1 MISVKRC
8 AATNISASHHHHQH
22 HAHHHNQPHSQGNPN
37 SSTTVQI
44 RSSSAGRAA
53 SNNSAGSGSSNNN
66 RLIRSRNSYQ
76 HIGGS
81 GVAYTNGGY
90 SSGGLSGGGPTNGFS
105 SLLTNGSSGSL
116 YHSTS
121 NNSVLGSKS
130 RNIGGDIYEFDS
142 LFLVPKCALT
152 YDKAMSLRKDLAA
165 YDFNI
170 RILEDT
176 PKGNVWISGNR
187 DANAQKQ
194 TRPSSANKDS
204 RRRHSVAHTLHWFAC
219 VGEDIDING
228 FNDEEEQQK
237 EREERIKQIKER
249 QNEERQRKL
258 EELKAQALAAQKF
271 REQKEEERRRRMEDL
286 RRRENDRRSQVEER
300 RRAIQEADNERRQ
313 YILQKNQEREQRME
327 TKRRNERSS
336 IAFAFGSSTPR
347 MIDTGDSG
355 MSSSFWTNRRA
366 TSITNVAYT
375 GAPLTRRS
383 SERELPDGN
392 SKKRATSASGLDRST
407 DDMRRMSSSMY
418 EVFNWAQTSECPK
431 KLTLS
436 LAGAGINIDEP
447 PSSAERAAAA
457 SARRDDSA
465 DMSYQR
471 TVNRRKTDLMPTI
484 PSPRDS
490 SRSSLGTHTP
500 RTPGRAFSMT
510 RLDQLAQ
517 PRRRNG
523 EHISAIIERE
533 RRQAMELEN
542 LTRLSLS
549 SSRSSPTANGGAA
562 SKRMSRSMSQLAS
575 SGSAKYRNTSQDSHS
590 GRSASVRKS
599 SFNSS
604 LLGENLMSRSDT
616 SKSMSQL
623 NTAGRVPRLT
633 KAERLRQQ
641 VREQLNGSMA
651 VTEKPPLPKISAA
664 SSGTSGGTSVERK
677 RSQSGTSTPVRV
689 APAVDS
695 ATKKHSSAEK
705 VRISSA
711 RGTPKA
717 SSTPLQSPG
726 PDKTN
731 RTLNDSLQ
739 QKTQKPKPKVDES
752 SLVALQQG
760 QTLVKQGSSVS
771 AKSAEEN
778 TETVEQK
785 QEQVLIQSETVSV
798 STTVVE
804 TAEQQQT
811 IVTEIKT
818 EEVQIDSA
826 MEEHQPQLKSLEI
839 SNHEEKQ
846 DETKEANLLE
856 PDQNG
861 DGSTNDL
868 MTASMIAKRI
878 TTEEEAKAA
887 LAERRRQAREEAER
901 QAELERQRV
910 AAEEAAEIQRQ
921 LEEEERLRKLEEETI
936 RLAEEQRRLDEERL
950 QQAIE
955 EAKKRDEEERL
966 RREEEAR
973 QKAEREES
981 ERKAREEAERQRVE
995 MAERLKKEEKERE
1008 ERRKRV
1014 EAIMSR
1020 TRAKGSANN
1029 TPTKQSDENKDD
1041 VMSKSQIVTSDNP
1054 AALLD
1059 PTMSMTESML
1069 GSTDPQPSET
1079 DVAFPVPAEAPTSD
1093 KVDQLAQDVQSLSL
1107 VDVGSEVNQQNNNNN
1122 NNNSSSL
1129 NNNHNNNNDRNEE
1142 SVAVSNSGKSNSS
1155 ADYERSVTEK
1165 ENFLLGSFNNNLN
1178 SNGGSGIGSSQQPS
1192 SLESSSSPVGATTNG
1207 KSTSGATTIAETT
1220 ELIIE
1225 DAIMSGQTNGHKN
1238 GSIDNVFTQDL
1249 PAVDSATKPFLVTFD
1264 TSSPSAT
1271 ATAVDFTLS
1280 SAADVVA
1287 EQNNENHNLLD
1298 STTFTNVTTT
1308 TATTAGQ
1315 LIDFGSFQSS
1325 LADEVPQQQSAT
1337 VLASDD
1343 PFNLNLNN
1351 NNNFSDHLLINS
1363 SNNGTSASPSLFTT
1377 GDANLISSS
1386 NFLNNNSARLVA
1398 ASDSQDNRDLSL
1410 L

>member
-8 AATNISASHHHHQH
+8 AATNISANHHHHH
-22 HAHHHNQPHSQGNPN
+22 HAHHHNPPQHSHNHGSNPN
-37 SSTTVQI
+37 SPATFQI

-53 SNNSAGSGSSNNN
+53 SHHSTSGSGSSNNN

-76 HIGGS
+76 HIGAAAHNGGGGGGGGS
-81 GVAYTNGGY
+81 GGIAYTNGGY
-90 SSGGLSGGGPTNGFS
+90 SSGGLSGGGPTNGYS
-105 SLLTNGSSGSL
+105 SILTNGGSGGSL

-187 DANAQKQ
+187 DANLQKQ
-194 TRPSSANKDS
+194 TRPSSANK
-204 RRRHSVAHTLHWFAC
+204 
-219 VGEDIDING
+219 
-228 FNDEEEQQK
+228 EEQQK

-327 TKRRNERSS
+327 IKRRNERSS
-336 IAFAFGSSTPR
+336 IGFAFGSSTPR

-375 GAPLTRRS
+375 GVPLTRRS
-383 SERELPDGN
+383 SERELPDGS

-407 DDMRRMSSSMY
+407 D
-418 EVFNWAQTSECPK
+418 
-431 KLTLS
+431 
-436 LAGAGINIDEP
+436 
-447 PSSAERAAAA
+447 
-457 SARRDDSA
+457 
-465 DMSYQR
+465 
-471 TVNRRKTDLMPTI
+471 
-484 PSPRDS
+484 
-490 SRSSLGTHTP
+490 
-500 RTPGRAFSMT
+500 GRAFSMT

-533 RRQAMELEN
+533 RRQALELEN

-549 SSRSSPTANGGAA
+549 SSRSSPTADGGSA

-590 GRSASVRKS
+590 GRSAARKS

-604 LLGENLMSRSDT
+604 LLGEHLMSRSDT

-623 NTAGRVPRLT
+623 NTAGRVPRIN

-651 VTEKPPLPKISAA
+651 VTGLRSGEITPNSLTASRPGSAMSSSTTASGVVYRRSMPTATSHPRKPRPFSIAVTGVSAGPKEEKPPLPKTSAA
-664 SSGTSGGTSVERK
+664 SGATSLERK
-677 RSQSGTSTPVRV
+677 RSQSGSSTPARV
-689 APAVDS
+689 APAPADS
-695 ATKKHSSAEK
+695 AAKKHTSAEK
-705 VRISSA
+705 VRVSSA

-726 PDKTN
+726 PDKAN
-731 RTLNDSLQ
+731 RTLQDSLQ
-739 QKTQKPKPKVDES
+739 QKAQKKQPKADEQPP
-752 SLVALQQG
+752 LVVVQQ
-760 QTLVKQGSSVS
+760 QEQQQSLVKQGSSVS
-771 AKSAEEN
+771 VKSAEEK
-778 TETVEQK
+778 VEIVQQK
-785 QEQVLIQSETVSV
+785 PEQQVLVQSETI
-798 STTVVE
+798 STTLVE
-804 TAEQQQT
+804 TVDQQQI

-818 EEVQIDSA
+818 EEVLVEPAQ
-826 MEEHQPQLKSLEI
+826 EEPQPQPKSLEI
-839 SNHEEKQ
+839 SHHEEKQ
-846 DETKEANLLE
+846 DETKEANGLE

-861 DGSTNDL
+861 DGSAVDL

-910 AAEEAAEIQRQ
+910 AAEEEAEHQRQ

-955 EAKKRDEEERL
+955 DAKKRDEEERQ

-973 QKAEREES
+973 QKAEREET

-1029 TPTKQSDENKDD
+1029 TPTKQSDENKEDA
-1041 VMSKSQIVTSDNP
+1041 MSKSQIVTSDTP

-1069 GSTDPQPSET
+1069 GSTDLQQPEVDS
-1079 DVAFPVPAEAPTSD
+1079 AAPAALEAASD
-1093 KVDQLAQDVQSLSL
+1093 KVEQLVQDVQSLSL
-1107 VDVGSEVNQQNNNNN
+1107 VDEAGEVNQQTNNNNNNN

-1129 NNNHNNNNDRNEE
+1129 NNNHNNNTDGNDG
-1142 SVAVSNSGKSNSS
+1142 SAAVSNSSKSNSS

-1165 ENFLLGSFNNNLN
+1165 ENFLLGSFNNNVN

-1192 SLESSSSPVGATTNG
+1192 SLESGSTPVGGATTNG
-1207 KSTSGATTIAETT
+1207 KSTSAATTIAETT

-1249 PAVDSATKPFLVTFD
+1249 AAVDDATKPFLVTFD
-1264 TSSPSAT
+1264 TSSPNVT

-1287 EQNNENHNLLD
+1287 EQDSANHNPLD
-1298 STTFTNVTTT
+1298 SSNFTNATTT
-1308 TATTAGQ
+1308 TATTGQ

-1325 LADEVPQQQSAT
+1325 LVDEVPQVSQNTT
-1337 VLASDD
+1337 VLTGDD
-1343 PFNLNLNN
+1343 SFNLNN
-1351 NNNFSDHLLINS
+1351 NNNNNDNFSSSDHLLIDS
-1363 SNNGTSASPSLFTT
+1363 SSNGTSTSPSLFTS
-1377 GDANLISSS
+1377 GDTNLISSS
-1386 NFLNNNSARLVA
+1386 NFLNNNTARLVA

>member
-457 SARRDDSA
+457 SARRGLRSGEITPNSLTASRPGSA
-465 DMSYQR
+465 MSSSTTASGVVY
-471 TVNRRKTDLMPTI
+471 RRSMPAAT
-484 PSPRDS
+484 S
-490 SRSSLGTHTP
+490 H
-500 RTPGRAFSMT
+500 
-510 RLDQLAQ
+510 
-517 PRRRNG
+517 PRR
-523 EHISAIIERE
+523 
-533 RRQAMELEN
+533 
-542 LTRLSLS
+542 
-549 SSRSSPTANGGAA
+549 
-562 SKRMSRSMSQLAS
+562 
-575 SGSAKYRNTSQDSHS
+575 
-590 GRSASVRKS
+590 
-599 SFNSS
+599 
-604 LLGENLMSRSDT
+604 
-616 SKSMSQL
+616 
-623 NTAGRVPRLT
+623 PRPF
-633 KAERLRQQ
+633 
-641 VREQLNGSMA
+641 SIA
-651 VTEKPPLPKISAA
+651 VTGVSAGPKEEKPPLPKISAA

>member
-1 MISVKRC
+1 MGIDMGIVDDLER
-8 AATNISASHHHHQH
+8 I
-22 HAHHHNQPHSQGNPN
+22 P
-37 SSTTVQI
+37 STT
-44 RSSSAGRAA
+44 
-53 SNNSAGSGSSNNN
+53 
-66 RLIRSRNSYQ
+66 
-76 HIGGS
+76 
-81 GVAYTNGGY
+81 
-90 SSGGLSGGGPTNGFS
+90 
-105 SLLTNGSSGSL
+105 
-116 YHSTS
+116 
-121 NNSVLGSKS
+121 
-130 RNIGGDIYEFDS
+130 
-142 LFLVPKCALT
+142 
-152 YDKAMSLRKDLAA
+152 LAA
-165 YDFNI
+165 L
-170 RILEDT
+170 RGILVKSLSRENLSLTDQQLLANRRERHVSF
-176 PKGNVWISGNR
+176 KVAGNR

-651 VTEKPPLPKISAA
+651 VTGLRSGEITPNSLTASRPGSAMSSSTTASGVVYRRSMPAATSHPRRPRPFSIAVTGVSAGPKEEKPPLPKISAA

>member
-8 AATNISASHHHHQH
+8 AATNISANHHHHH
-22 HAHHHNQPHSQGNPN
+22 HAHHHNPPQHSHNHGSNPN
-37 SSTTVQI
+37 SPATFQI

-53 SNNSAGSGSSNNN
+53 SHHSTSGSGSSNNN

-76 HIGGS
+76 HIGAAAHNGGGGGGGGS
-81 GVAYTNGGY
+81 GGIAYTNGGY
-90 SSGGLSGGGPTNGFS
+90 SSGGLSGGGPTNGYS
-105 SLLTNGSSGSL
+105 SILTNGGSGGSL

-187 DANAQKQ
+187 DANLQKQ
-194 TRPSSANKDS
+194 TRPSSANK
-204 RRRHSVAHTLHWFAC
+204 
-219 VGEDIDING
+219 
-228 FNDEEEQQK
+228 EEQQK

-327 TKRRNERSS
+327 IKRRNERSS
-336 IAFAFGSSTPR
+336 IGFAFGSSTPR

-375 GAPLTRRS
+375 GVPLTRRS
-383 SERELPDGN
+383 SERELPDGS

-407 DDMRRMSSSMY
+407 D
-418 EVFNWAQTSECPK
+418 
-431 KLTLS
+431 
-436 LAGAGINIDEP
+436 
-447 PSSAERAAAA
+447 
-457 SARRDDSA
+457 DDSA

-490 SRSSLGTHTP
+490 SRSSFGTHTP
-500 RTPGRAFSMT
+500 RTPGLRS
-510 RLDQLAQ
+510 
-517 PRRRNG
+517 G
-523 EHISAIIERE
+523 EITPNSLTASRPGSA
-533 RRQAMELEN
+533 M
-542 LTRLSLS
+542 S
-549 SSRSSPTANGGAA
+549 SSTTASGVVYRRSMPTA
-562 SKRMSRSMSQLAS
+562 
-575 SGSAKYRNTSQDSHS
+575 TSHP
-590 GRSASVRKS
+590 RK
-599 SFNSS
+599 
-604 LLGENLMSRSDT
+604 
-616 SKSMSQL
+616 
-623 NTAGRVPRLT
+623 PRPF
-633 KAERLRQQ
+633 
-641 VREQLNGSMA
+641 SIA
-651 VTEKPPLPKISAA
+651 VTGVSAGPKEEKPPLPKTSAA
-664 SSGTSGGTSVERK
+664 SGATSLERK
-677 RSQSGTSTPVRV
+677 RSQSGSSTPARV
-689 APAVDS
+689 APAPADS
-695 ATKKHSSAEK
+695 AAKKHTSAEK
-705 VRISSA
+705 VRVSSA

-726 PDKTN
+726 PDKAN
-731 RTLNDSLQ
+731 RTLQDSLQ
-739 QKTQKPKPKVDES
+739 QKAQKKQPKADEQPP
-752 SLVALQQG
+752 LVVVQQ
-760 QTLVKQGSSVS
+760 QEQQQSLVKQGSSVS
-771 AKSAEEN
+771 VKSAEEK
-778 TETVEQK
+778 VEIVQQK
-785 QEQVLIQSETVSV
+785 PEQQVLVQSETI
-798 STTVVE
+798 STTLVE
-804 TAEQQQT
+804 TVDQQQI

-818 EEVQIDSA
+818 EEVLVEPAQ
-826 MEEHQPQLKSLEI
+826 EEPQPQPKSLEI
-839 SNHEEKQ
+839 SHHEEKQ
-846 DETKEANLLE
+846 DETKEANGLE

-861 DGSTNDL
+861 DGSAVDL

-910 AAEEAAEIQRQ
+910 AAEEEAEHQRQ

-955 EAKKRDEEERL
+955 DAKKRDEEERQ

-973 QKAEREES
+973 QKAEREET

-1029 TPTKQSDENKDD
+1029 TPTKQSDENKEDA
-1041 VMSKSQIVTSDNP
+1041 MSKSQIVTSDTP

-1069 GSTDPQPSET
+1069 GSTDLQQPEVDS
-1079 DVAFPVPAEAPTSD
+1079 AAPAALEAASD
-1093 KVDQLAQDVQSLSL
+1093 KVEQLVQDVQSLSL
-1107 VDVGSEVNQQNNNNN
+1107 VDEAGEVNQQTNNNNNNN

-1129 NNNHNNNNDRNEE
+1129 NNNHNNNTDGNDG
-1142 SVAVSNSGKSNSS
+1142 SAAVSNSSKSNSS

-1165 ENFLLGSFNNNLN
+1165 ENFLLGSFNNNVN

-1192 SLESSSSPVGATTNG
+1192 SLESGSTPVGGATTNG
-1207 KSTSGATTIAETT
+1207 KSTSAATTIAETT

-1249 PAVDSATKPFLVTFD
+1249 AAVDDATKPFLVTFD
-1264 TSSPSAT
+1264 TSSPNVT

-1287 EQNNENHNLLD
+1287 EQDSANHNPLD
-1298 STTFTNVTTT
+1298 SSNFTNATTT
-1308 TATTAGQ
+1308 TATTGQ

-1325 LADEVPQQQSAT
+1325 LVDEVPQVSQNTT
-1337 VLASDD
+1337 VLTGDD
-1343 PFNLNLNN
+1343 SFNLNN
-1351 NNNFSDHLLINS
+1351 NNNNNDNFSSSDHLLIDS
-1363 SNNGTSASPSLFTT
+1363 SSNGTSTSPSLFTS
-1377 GDANLISSS
+1377 GDTNLISSS
-1386 NFLNNNSARLVA
+1386 NFLNNNTARLVA

>member
-407 DDMRRMSSSMY
+407 D
-418 EVFNWAQTSECPK
+418 
-431 KLTLS
+431 
-436 LAGAGINIDEP
+436 
-447 PSSAERAAAA
+447 
-457 SARRDDSA
+457 
-465 DMSYQR
+465 
-471 TVNRRKTDLMPTI
+471 
-484 PSPRDS
+484 
-490 SRSSLGTHTP
+490 
-500 RTPGRAFSMT
+500 GRAFSMT

-651 VTEKPPLPKISAA
+651 VTGLRSGEITPNSLTASRPGSAMSSSTTASGVVYRRSMPAATSHPRRPRPFSIAVTGVSAGPKEEKPPLPKISAA

>member
-457 SARRDDSA
+457 SARR
-465 DMSYQR
+465 
-471 TVNRRKTDLMPTI
+471 
-484 PSPRDS
+484 
-490 SRSSLGTHTP
+490 
-500 RTPGRAFSMT
+500 
-510 RLDQLAQ
+510 
-517 PRRRNG
+517 
-523 EHISAIIERE
+523 
-533 RRQAMELEN
+533 
-542 LTRLSLS
+542 
-549 SSRSSPTANGGAA
+549 
-562 SKRMSRSMSQLAS
+562 
-575 SGSAKYRNTSQDSHS
+575 
-590 GRSASVRKS
+590 
-599 SFNSS
+599 
-604 LLGENLMSRSDT
+604 
-616 SKSMSQL
+616 
-623 NTAGRVPRLT
+623 
-633 KAERLRQQ
+633 
-641 VREQLNGSMA
+641 
-651 VTEKPPLPKISAA
+651 EKPPLPKISAA

>member
-8 AATNISASHHHHQH
+8 AATNISANHHHHH
-22 HAHHHNQPHSQGNPN
+22 HAHHHNPPQHSHNHGSNPN
-37 SSTTVQI
+37 SPATFQI

-53 SNNSAGSGSSNNN
+53 SHHSTSGSGSSNNN

-76 HIGGS
+76 HIGAAAHNGGGGGGGGS
-81 GVAYTNGGY
+81 GGIAYTNGGY
-90 SSGGLSGGGPTNGFS
+90 SSGGLSGGGPTNGYS
-105 SLLTNGSSGSL
+105 SILTNGGSGGSL

-187 DANAQKQ
+187 DANLQKQ
-194 TRPSSANKDS
+194 TRPSSANK
-204 RRRHSVAHTLHWFAC
+204 
-219 VGEDIDING
+219 
-228 FNDEEEQQK
+228 EEQQK

-327 TKRRNERSS
+327 IKRRNERSS
-336 IAFAFGSSTPR
+336 IGFAFGSSTPR

-375 GAPLTRRS
+375 GVPLTRRS
-383 SERELPDGN
+383 SERELPDGS

-407 DDMRRMSSSMY
+407 DGLRSGEITPNSLTASRPGSAMSSS
-418 EVFNWAQTSECPK
+418 T
-431 KLTLS
+431 T
-436 LAGAGINIDEP
+436 
-447 PSSAERAAAA
+447 A
-457 SARRDDSA
+457 SGVVYRRS
-465 DMSYQR
+465 
-471 TVNRRKTDLMPTI
+471 MPTAT
-484 PSPRDS
+484 SHPRK
-490 SRSSLGTHTP
+490 P
-500 RTPGRAFSMT
+500 RPFS
-510 RLDQLAQ
+510 
-517 PRRRNG
+517 
-523 EHISAIIERE
+523 I
-533 RRQAMELEN
+533 
-542 LTRLSLS
+542 
-549 SSRSSPTANGGAA
+549 
-562 SKRMSRSMSQLAS
+562 
-575 SGSAKYRNTSQDSHS
+575 
-590 GRSASVRKS
+590 
-599 SFNSS
+599 
-604 LLGENLMSRSDT
+604 
-616 SKSMSQL
+616 
-623 NTAGRVPRLT
+623 
-633 KAERLRQQ
+633 
-641 VREQLNGSMA
+641 A
-651 VTEKPPLPKISAA
+651 VTGVSAGPKEEKPPLPKTSAA
-664 SSGTSGGTSVERK
+664 SGATSLERK
-677 RSQSGTSTPVRV
+677 RSQSGSSTPARV
-689 APAVDS
+689 APAPADS
-695 ATKKHSSAEK
+695 AAKKHTSAEK
-705 VRISSA
+705 VRVSSA

-726 PDKTN
+726 PDKAN
-731 RTLNDSLQ
+731 RTLQDSLQ
-739 QKTQKPKPKVDES
+739 QKAQKKQPKADEQPP
-752 SLVALQQG
+752 LVVVQQ
-760 QTLVKQGSSVS
+760 QEQQQSLVKQGSSVS
-771 AKSAEEN
+771 VKSAEEK
-778 TETVEQK
+778 VEIVQQK
-785 QEQVLIQSETVSV
+785 PEQQVLVQSETI
-798 STTVVE
+798 STTLVE
-804 TAEQQQT
+804 TVDQQQI

-818 EEVQIDSA
+818 EEVLVEPAQ
-826 MEEHQPQLKSLEI
+826 EEPQPQPKSLEI
-839 SNHEEKQ
+839 SHHEEKQ
-846 DETKEANLLE
+846 DETKEANGLE

-861 DGSTNDL
+861 DGSAVDL

-910 AAEEAAEIQRQ
+910 AAEEEAEHQRQ

-955 EAKKRDEEERL
+955 DAKKRDEEERQ

-973 QKAEREES
+973 QKAEREET

-1029 TPTKQSDENKDD
+1029 TPTKQSDENKEDA
-1041 VMSKSQIVTSDNP
+1041 MSKSQIVTSDTP

-1069 GSTDPQPSET
+1069 GSTDLQQPEVDS
-1079 DVAFPVPAEAPTSD
+1079 AAPAALEAASD
-1093 KVDQLAQDVQSLSL
+1093 KVEQLVQDVQSLSL
-1107 VDVGSEVNQQNNNNN
+1107 VDEAGEVNQQTNNNNNNN

-1129 NNNHNNNNDRNEE
+1129 NNNHNNNTDGNDG
-1142 SVAVSNSGKSNSS
+1142 SAAVSNSSKSNSS

-1165 ENFLLGSFNNNLN
+1165 ENFLLGSFNNNVN

-1192 SLESSSSPVGATTNG
+1192 SLESGSTPVGGATTNG
-1207 KSTSGATTIAETT
+1207 KSTSAATTIAETT

-1249 PAVDSATKPFLVTFD
+1249 AAVDDATKPFLVTFD
-1264 TSSPSAT
+1264 TSSPNVT

-1287 EQNNENHNLLD
+1287 EQDSANHNPLD
-1298 STTFTNVTTT
+1298 SSNFTNATTT
-1308 TATTAGQ
+1308 TATTGQ

-1325 LADEVPQQQSAT
+1325 LVDEVPQVSQNTT
-1337 VLASDD
+1337 VLTGDD
-1343 PFNLNLNN
+1343 SFNLNN
-1351 NNNFSDHLLINS
+1351 NNNNNDNFSSSDHLLIDS
-1363 SNNGTSASPSLFTT
+1363 SSNGTSTSPSLFTS
-1377 GDANLISSS
+1377 GDTNLISSS
-1386 NFLNNNSARLVA
+1386 NFLNNNTARLVA

>member
-500 RTPGRAFSMT
+500 RTP
-510 RLDQLAQ
+510 
-517 PRRRNG
+517 
-523 EHISAIIERE
+523 
-533 RRQAMELEN
+533 
-542 LTRLSLS
+542 
-549 SSRSSPTANGGAA
+549 
-562 SKRMSRSMSQLAS
+562 
-575 SGSAKYRNTSQDSHS
+575 
-590 GRSASVRKS
+590 
-599 SFNSS
+599 
-604 LLGENLMSRSDT
+604 
-616 SKSMSQL
+616 
-623 NTAGRVPRLT
+623 
-633 KAERLRQQ
+633 
-641 VREQLNGSMA
+641 
-651 VTEKPPLPKISAA
+651 EKPPLPKISAA